1 MATLHERKSYRRAVL
16 NALYQATEENRP
28 GTTGARLLDDLGL
41 AEQDLAAAC
50 TYLVGEGLVEVDWTT
65 HHTPAMVTL
74 THEGI
79 RQMEA
84 EEEEREERAEHG

>member
-28 GTTGARLLDDLGL
+28 GTPGSKLREDLGL
-41 AEQDLAAAC
+41 PEQDLAAAC
-50 TYLVGEGLVEVDWTT
+50 AYLVGEGLVEVDWTT

-84 EEEEREERAEHG
+84 EEEEGEERAEHG

>member
-1 MATLHERKSYRRAVL
+1 MATLHERKKYRRAVL

-41 AEQDLAAAC
+41 PEQDLAAAC

-84 EEEEREERAEHG
+84 EEEEREEHAEHG

>member
-1 MATLHERKSYRRAVL
+1 MATLHERKSYRAAVL
-16 NALYQATEENRP
+16 KALYQATAENRL
-28 GTTGARLLDDLGL
+28 GTTGLRLRDDLRL
-41 AEQDLAAAC
+41 PEQDLAAAC

-84 EEEEREERAEHG
+84 EEEEREARG

>member
-1 MATLHERKSYRRAVL
+1 MATLHERKNYRTAVL
-16 NALYQATEENRP
+16 KALYRATAENRLGTP
-28 GTTGARLLDDLGL
+28 GTRLRDDLGL
-41 AEQDLAAAC
+41 PEQDLAAAC

-84 EEEEREERAEHG
+84 EEQEREERG

>member
-1 MATLHERKSYRRAVL
+1 MATLHERKNYRAAVL
-16 NALYQATEENRP
+16 KALYRATAENRP
-28 GTTGARLLDDLGL
+28 GTPGSRLRDDLGL
-41 AEQDLAAAC
+41 PEQDLAAAC

-65 HHTPAMVTL
+65 HRTPAMVTL

-84 EEEEREERAEHG
+84 EEEEREARG

>member
-16 NALYQATEENRP
+16 NALYQAIEENRP

-41 AEQDLAAAC
+41 PEQDLAAAC

>member
-1 MATLHERKSYRRAVL
+1 MATLHERKNYRTAVL
-16 NALYQATEENRP
+16 KALYQATGENRP
-28 GTTGARLLDDLGL
+28 GATGARLRDDLRL
-41 AEQDLAAAC
+41 PEQDLAAAC

-84 EEEEREERAEHG
+84 EEQEREERG

>member
-16 NALYQATEENRP
+16 NALYQATAENRP
-28 GTTGARLLDDLGL
+28 GTPGSKLREDLGL
-41 AEQDLAAAC
+41 PEQDLAAAC

-84 EEEEREERAEHG
+84 EEEEREERTEHS